1 LAQEADHGWS
11 DLLRGVVLATIP
23 VAQLAGILT
32 LAQLCVVALLVSVF
46 SAFFDVAY
54 QSYLPML
61 VEEDQLV
68 DGNAKIG
75 GSQSFAQVAGPS
87 VGGALVGTV
96 GAYAVAVDVVSF
108 AVSTVSP
115 AGSGCAPRFGRDS
128 PSSSGTR
135 CCARSWVVPR
145 PTTSSRT

>member
-1 LAQEADHGWS
+1 M
-11 DLLRGVVLATIP
+11 LATIP

-108 AVSTVSP
+108 AVSTVAPAGSTTPSRRRSP
-115 AGSGCAPRFGRDS
+115 ARSGSGCAPRFGRDS